1 MGTDAAITPATRR
14 ALRRFRVIQKLVA
27 LEWPMR
33 LVDPIMGGF
42 NPFLPAYRDNPY
54 PTFKRLRERSPV
66 LFHPVFRSFIL
77 TRHAD
82 CVRVLKDARF
92 SVDRASTPL
101 FRALDP
107 ERTLGPA
114 VAASIKRSLLML
126 DPPDH
131 TRLRKLVV
139 KAFTPR
145 VVERL
150 RPRITEIVND
160 LLDAAERRGTLE
172 LIRDFAYP
180 LPVIVIAEMLGIAT
194 RDRDRFKRWSDDLSA
209 LLDPFRLPT
218 GLAQVRRAHEEMSEY
233 FARVFDERRRA
244 PQGDLVS
251 ALATVEE
258 DGQRLDATDLLSIT
272 SLILGAGHETTTNLI
287 ANGVLA
293 LLRHPAE
300 ARRLVEQP
308 GIAESAVDEL
318 LRYDSPVQMTDR
330 IALDDC
336 EVGGRRVLA
345 GQIVGVMI
353 GAANRDPAAYPD
365 PDRLDLA
372 RTGEPHVAFG
382 QGLHYCIGAALA
394 RVEAQIALP
403 ALFRRFP
410 GLSAGPDALRYR
422 ASLVLRGPVAL
433 PLRIREA

>member
-1 MGTDAAITPATRR
+1 MGTDAAVTPATRR

-33 LVDPIMGGF
+33 IVDPVMGGF
-42 NPFLPAYRDNPY
+42 NPFLPAYRQDPY
-54 PTFKRLRERSPV
+54 PIYKRLRARNPV
-66 LFHPVFRSFIL
+66 CFHPIFRSFIL

-82 CVRVLKDARF
+82 CERVLKDARF

-107 ERTLGPA
+107 DRTLGPE
-114 VAASIKRSLLML
+114 VAATLRRSLLML
-126 DPPDH
+126 DPPEH

-145 VVERL
+145 VVEQL
-150 RPRITEIVND
+150 RPRIAHIVD
-160 LLDAAERRGTLE
+160 GLLGDMERRGETE

-180 LPVIVIAEMLGIAT
+180 LPVIVIAEMLGVPTA
-194 RDRDRFKRWSDDLSA
+194 DRERFKRWSDDLSV
-209 LLDPFRLPT
+209 LLDPFRIPT
-218 GLAQVRRAHEEMSEY
+218 GIDAVRRAHEEMSAY
-233 FARVFDERRRA
+233 FSRVFTERRRE
-244 PQGDLVS
+244 PRDDLVS
-251 ALATVEE
+251 ALVTVEE
-258 DGQRLDATDLLSIT
+258 GGQRLDEIDLLAIT

-287 ANGVLA
+287 ANGTIA
-293 LLRHPAE
+293 LLRHPGE
-300 ARRLVEQP
+300 RRRLVEDP
-308 GIAESAVDEL
+308 EIAASAVEEL

-336 EVGGRRVLA
+336 EIAGRRVTR

-353 GAANRDPAAYPD
+353 GAANRDPAVYPD

-372 RTGEPHVAFG
+372 RQGEPHLAFG

-403 ALFRRFP
+403 ALFARFP
-410 GLSAGPDALRYR
+410 RLTGNPDQVKYR
-422 ASLVLRGPVAL
+422 ASLVLRGPEAL
-433 PLRIREA
+433 PLRVS